1 MSEIIPLLIES
12 RVALFAGVSLSML
25 AGAGLRVA
33 AGRLARAVYSSGR
46 KGG

>member
-25 AGAGLRVA
+25 AGAGLRVV
-33 AGRLARAVYSSGR
+33 AGKLARAVFPGGR
-46 KGG
+46 EEV

>member
-12 RVALFAGVSLSML
+12 RLALFVGGSLSLL

-33 AGRLARAVYSSGR
+33 AGRLAAALTDAR
-46 KGG
+46 KEA

>member
-25 AGAGLRVA
+25 AGAGLHVA
-33 AGRLARAVYSSGR
+33 AGRLARAIHPGGR
-46 KGG
+46 KEG